1 MRKGKLQCTIEEE
14 GVDLSPRNEKN
25 EKKQMKNPKI
35 TLVEVVKRVM
45 PIIQVTQSM
54 ALDKIEWQ
62 KRIHVIN

>member
-35 TLVEVVKRVM
+35 TLVVVKRVM

-62 KRIHVIN
+62 KRIHVID

>member
-1 MRKGKLQCTIEEE
+1 MRRGKLQCTIEEE

-35 TLVEVVKRVM
+35 TLVVVKRVM

-62 KRIHVIN
+62 KRIHVID

>member
-1 MRKGKLQCTIEEE
+1 MHRGKLQCTIEEE
-14 GVDLSPRNEKN
+14 GVDLSPWN
-25 EKKQMKNPKI
+25 EKKQMKTPKI

-62 KRIHVIN
+62 KRRHVID

>member
-1 MRKGKLQCTIEEE
+1 MRRGKLQCTIEEE
-14 GVDLSPRNEKN
+14 GVDLSPWNEKN

-35 TLVEVVKRVM
+35 TLVVVKRVM
-45 PIIQVTQSM
+45 PIIWVTQSM

>member
-35 TLVEVVKRVM
+35 TLVVVKRVM

>member
-1 MRKGKLQCTIEEE
+1 MCRGKLQCTIEDE
-14 GVDLSPRNEKN
+14 GVDLSPWN
-25 EKKQMKNPKI
+25 EKKQMKTPKI

-62 KRIHVIN
+62 KRRRVID